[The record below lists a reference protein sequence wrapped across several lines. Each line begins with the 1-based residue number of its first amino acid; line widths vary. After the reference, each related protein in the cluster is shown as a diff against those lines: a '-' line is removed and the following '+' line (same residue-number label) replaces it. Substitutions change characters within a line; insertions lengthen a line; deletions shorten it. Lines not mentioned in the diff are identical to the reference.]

1 MKTIIL
7 GAGGWGA
14 LVGAYLASAGAEVTL
29 LFRRQAHVDAI
40 DNNNSQLIIQKPEGN
55 ISVPVNATANPDEV
69 SDADLMIVA
78 VKNHDTETALHSI
91 RHVKVGAVA
100 SVQNGLGHG
109 NLLKKIYPEAEI
121 LRIVSRVAG
130 SLINY
135 GSVRR
140 GDDDFPTWI
149 GNPFLGITPFVEE
162 ITALFNKAGLPCEGS
177 GEIEGVEWCKVVWW
191 TPSSISA
198 VMARLPQTEVMQSPD
213 FAYLMVMITRDMVR
227 VAESLGV
234 EIKDYPTIE
243 VMDRCTGSVEEGVRN
258 VIRHGKEWEERG
270 GKGYKQAMLLDIER
284 ERKTEIED
292 TGGYIWHI
300 AREKGID
307 IPYLNAG
314 YRIVRGLEARFKC

>member
-1 MKTIIL
+1 VKIIVL

-14 LVGAYLASAGAEVTL
+14 LVGAYLAGAGADVTL

-40 DNNNSQLIIQKPEGN
+40 KKKGGQLIIQKPEGN
-55 ISVPVNATANPDEV
+55 ISVSVNATVNPDEV
-69 SDADLMIVA
+69 SDADLLIVA
-78 VKNHDTETALHSI
+78 VKNHDTKTALHSV
-91 RHVKVGAVA
+91 RHVNVKAVA

-109 NLLKKIYPEAEI
+109 DFLKKIYPQAEI

-130 SLINY
+130 SLIDY

-149 GNPFLGITPFVEE
+149 GNPFLGITPFAEE
-162 ITALFNKAGLPCEGS
+162 TSALFNEAGLPCEAS
-177 GEIEGVEWCKVVWW
+177 DDIEGIEWCKVVWW
-191 TPSSISA
+191 TPSSITA

-227 VAESLGV
+227 VAKSLGV

-243 VMDRCTGSVEEGVRN
+243 VMDRCTGSIEEGVRN
-258 VIRHGKEWEERG
+258 VIRHGKEWEDRG

-284 ERKTEIED
+284 ERKTEIEE
-292 TGGYIWHI
+292 TGGYIWRF
-300 AREKGID
+300 AKEKGID
-307 IPYLNAG
+307 IPFLDAG
-314 YRIVRGLEARFKC
+314 YRIVRGLEIRF